1 MKKALALI
9 LATAMA
15 CSLLLTGCGGGGAAS
30 GSGSA
35 ADGSAKQSLTL
46 GTGGTTGTYYAV
58 GGVMSTVLNDKLS
71 LSSLT
76 VTSTGASKANIQL
89 IADGEADLAIVQ
101 NDVMYYANTGT
112 DLFEAEG
119 KYDSFSAVCG
129 MYDETVQLITTDA
142 GTGFMH
148 ESFSRHDAADFTRAW
163 FAWQNTLFGELILKL
178 VNDGKTDLLNS
189 IR

>member
-58 GGVMSTVLNDKLS
+58 AVPEQPDR
-71 LSSLT
+71 
-76 VTSTGASKANIQL
+76 
-89 IADGEADLAIVQ
+89 DLYRRVQ
-101 NDVMYYANTGT
+101 GQHPAH
-112 DLFEAEG
+112 
-119 KYDSFSAVCG
+119 C
-129 MYDETVQLITTDA
+129 
-142 GTGFMH
+142 
-148 ESFSRHDAADFTRAW
+148 RR
-163 FAWQNTLFGELILKL
+163 
-178 VNDGKTDLLNS
+178 
-189 IR
+189 